1 MCDGGVCVVGVWWG
15 DWVVGW
21 GGCRLA
27 AGRSTGLLRLVGV
40 WGITAMG
47 GGLEYWCVGREDW
60 LCMACYCW
68 GGGRVRGKIFY
79 FI

>member
-1 MCDGGVCVVGVWWG
+1 MVGVWWG

-47 GGLEYWCVGREDW
+47 GGGLNTGASGERTGCAWLVIVGEV
-60 LCMACYCW
+60 
-68 GGGRVRGKIFY
+68 GG
-79 FI
+79 